1 MQYIKV
7 YSCTNTYQNTIHVT
21 LTVHCSSIYCAVEY
35 PLTLGDGKGQEY
47 MYYMEI
53 GVHVVCIRV
62 YWWGRLVLPACP
74 HIITRTF
81 QEGLK
86 RKGVGLDVGRW
97 ELW

>member
-1 MQYIKV
+1 
-7 YSCTNTYQNTIHVT
+7 
-21 LTVHCSSIYCAVEY
+21 
-35 PLTLGDGKGQEY
+35 